1 MPQFSQFKAWIL
13 TSASPIWRLWLRF
26 HGVQCA
32 RNVVVIDRPGVRR
45 KKGSSIIV
53 GERVTLCSSVMAN
66 PLCDGARCRLVTLSG
81 DAELI
86 VGDGVGISS
95 TTICAARS
103 VMIGEGTI
111 IGGGCLIIDTDFHP
125 RGADGNW
132 GMDPAAVSA
141 PVVIGKRCFIGARSI
156 ILKGVVLGDGAVIGA
171 GAVVTRDVPAGGVV
185 AGNPA
190 RPLRSSQ

>member
-1 MPQFSQFKAWIL
+1 MI
-13 TSASPIWRLWLRF
+13 
-26 HGVQCA
+26 G
-32 RNVVVIDRPGVRR
+32 RPGVRR

-53 GERVTLCSSVMAN
+53 GEKATLCSSAMAN
-66 PLCDGARCRLVTLSG
+66 PLCDGARCRLVTLSV

-95 TTICAARS
+95 ATICAARS
-103 VMIGEGTI
+103 VTIGEGTI

-132 GMDPAAVSA
+132 GTDPAGVSA
-141 PVVIGKRCFIGARSI
+141 PVVIGKRCFVGARSI
-156 ILKGVVLGDGAVIGA
+156 VLKGVVLGDGAVVGA
-171 GAVVTRDVPAGGVV
+171 GAVVTRDVPAGVVV

-190 RPLRSSQ
+190 RPLRSSE